1 MLPIGSLEHL
11 LRAVGEQAVRVLRVL
26 DPPGGADRARRN
38 AAQAAAA
45 ASAARREREAVSSW
59 LAQRDRAP
67 LTRPGSQPVVR
78 PLARSA
84 PSNGQ
89 LLTPA
94 FHAVQEQDITLDE
107 G

>member
-1 MLPIGSLEHL
+1 MLWGSRLFVSCVFST
-11 LRAVGEQAVRVLRVL
+11 RPAGRTV
-26 DPPGGADRARRN
+26 ARRN
-38 AAQAAAA
+38 AAQAAAVT
-45 ASAARREREAVSSW
+45 SAARREREAVSSW
-59 LAQRDRAP
+59 PAQRDRAP

-94 FHAVQEQDITLDE
+94 FDAVQEQDITLDE